1 MRKKRMMSAAALCAV
16 LLVFSVFS
24 QSAWGQTVT
33 AAIVGTVTDPA
44 GAAVSGASITATSVE
59 RGTTY
64 TAVTND
70 SGLYRIPSVPAGN
83 YTLTVDKSGF
93 TTAVHEAFVLTVNQV
108 ARIDVALKLGQ
119 QSETIKVSGM
129 APMLATQTTQV
140 DTVINAATN
149 DEMPLAARNYV
160 QLTLLAPGSVST
172 DPSSFNNGNNTAGYG
187 GRPLINGNREQANNF
202 LLDGMDNNQV
212 SDNLLGYA
220 PAPDAI
226 EEFNLITNNAPAE
239 FGNFE
244 GGIVNA
250 AIKSGTNSFHGDVW
264 EYFRNNVLNANLWQ
278 NGVNPNNVLAK
289 PAVRWNMYGFT
300 AGGPILKN
308 NSSSLRII
316 KGSASMFRPRPIT
329 LPFSQ
334 LRSAWATSVQS
345 AVPALTPSLKFAKV
359 PVSYTTRAH
368 PSQLHA
374 HRDRLLPPRGSP
386 FRTTKFPLP

>member
-1 MRKKRMMSAAALCAV
+1 MCKKSVVKAAVLGAV

-24 QSAWGQTVT
+24 QSAWSQTVT
-33 AAIVGTVTDPA
+33 AAVVGTITDPA
-44 GAAVSGASITATSVE
+44 GAAVSGATITATSVE

-70 SGLYRIPSVPAGN
+70 SGLYRISAVPVGT

-93 TTAVHEAFVLTVNQV
+93 STAAREPFVLTVDQV
-108 ARIDVALKLGQ
+108 ARIDVALKLGK
-119 QSETIKVSGM
+119 QSETVKVSGM
-129 APMLATQTTQV
+129 APILKTQTTQV

-160 QLTLLAPGSVST
+160 QLTLLAPGAVST

-250 AIKSGTNSFHGDVW
+250 TIKSGTNSFHGDVW
-264 EYFRNNVLNANLWQ
+264 EYFRNDVLNANQWSS
-278 NGVNPNNVLAK
+278 GVNPTDILPKNK
-289 PAVRWNMYGFT
+289 VRWNMFGFT

-308 NSSSLRII
+308 RLFFFADYQGQRFDVPSST
-316 KGSASMFRPRPIT
+316 GFIT
-329 LPFSQ
+329 LFTAAERTGNFGAICTAGFDAQ
-334 LRSAWATSVQS
+334 WNLQRFRSVIQ
-345 AVPALTPSLKFAKV
+345 
-359 PVSYTTRAH
+359 PVRIFH
-368 PSQLHA
+368 VLHA
-374 HRDRLLPPRGSP
+374 HLPQLRLRHGSR
-386 FRTTKFPLP
+386 F